1 MLAANRLYVRY
12 YGIRSSRRSSFSRT
26 NSGLVS
32 GVADRVTVFF
42 PPIAEQVEKSIKI
55 LRISL
60 NWKGNTISYAGYLDK
75 IIKEPRH
82 YIVYEKYTK

>member
-12 YGIRSSRRSSFSRT
+12 HGIRSSRRSSFSRT
-26 NSGLVS
+26 NRGLVS
-32 GVADRVTVFF
+32 GVADRVTVFLQ
-42 PPIAEQVEKSIKI
+42 IAEQVEKSIKI

-82 YIVYEKYTK
+82 YIVYGKYTK